1 MNEIT
6 QNVNWIAVIVG
17 AIASFL
23 IGWLWYSPKVFGLK
37 WAEGVGVVMPTQ
49 DNPDAS
55 PPSAL
60 AMVIQMASTLLLS
73 WVVGVTAANNALSTL
88 ILVILTI
95 VALMAAGGLFCKKSH
110 YAIAT
115 ETGFVVVMAVVM
127 VLCQAIL

>member
-6 QNVNWIAVIVG
+6 QNVNWLAVIVG
-17 AIASFL
+17 AIAAFL
-23 IGWLWYSPKVFGLK
+23 IGWLWYSPKLFGLK

-49 DNPDAS
+49 DHPEAS

-60 AMVIQMASTLLLS
+60 AMVVQMTSTVLLS

-88 ILVILTI
+88 ILVVITI
-95 VALMAAGGLFCKKSH
+95 VMLMAAGGLFCKKSH

-127 VLCQAIL
+127 FLCQAVF